1 MKRYAPLI
9 IAALLLAF
17 GALSQ
22 TTYLGN
28 ILQMHR
34 QAEPLPTAT
43 NYEGAI
49 VYNQTAGSLYFSNGT
64 AWAPIGGSGGTGDG
78 FWIDAGLQ
86 PSLDGGMAAFYAFP
100 TDLQV
105 RIGAAQP
112 NAINAYTNNTD
123 VGANPLMDPIRNP
136 AMLIYTEVFDAG
148 DGVWNGPWTTLTLHT
163 RHTGTVTRQQFIQNT
178 ASVTGSNLYLFSD
191 RRDAGD
197 NYAQIV
203 FQAANG
209 SAGTA
214 GTHSSSITEYN
225 YSGAIGGDGAFAQ
238 GLNIHSQNY
247 LTFSAGANSSSL
259 PSFFIAPNGQLA
271 MGYGNVRA
279 STSLTLDQQGLGT
292 AFWISGS
299 TGTGIGFANNGTDM
313 DLGSGVNDY
322 IESNGTRV
330 EVGDGLG
337 GLDVANLRVVGN
349 TNATTT
355 VTSTT
360 TGNGGIGF
368 NQASGT
374 HYMMATSKEARPI
387 LSGPDWVYDG
397 RTWEVEVT
405 HELTACPVLRKNASR
420 LGSGGGDVTVF
431 CNDSAAATVNVGA
444 GHPAQPYR
452 NFVTTAAGGERSIFG
467 GFTTSAPASG
477 AGATPQTFTTRQ
489 AGPVVSFRLRT
500 GSANWS
506 SNITWY
512 AGMFSTIPASGSPY
526 GSSVYI
532 RFDTNNPLPSSVP
545 DTAFRLCACNSGTCT
560 CSNLSVAPATSTE
573 YLFDIDCRESSSAC
587 YAYLNGAYQTS
598 VSTNLPGS
606 STPMGFAF
614 AIENVDALA
623 RTAGLGR
630 ARLRQE

>member
-1 MKRYAPLI
+1 MKRYTPLI
-9 IAALLLAF
+9 VAALLLAF

-34 QAEPLPTAT
+34 QVEPLPTAT

-49 VYNQTAGSLYFSNGT
+49 LYNRDAGALYFSNGT
-64 AWAPIGGSGGTGDG
+64 AWAPIASTSGGTGDG
-78 FWIDAGLQ
+78 YWIDAGLQ
-86 PSLDGGMAAFYAFP
+86 PSLDGGMAGFYAFP

-112 NAINAYTNNTD
+112 NAINAYTNNTG

-225 YSGAIGGDGAFAQ
+225 YSGAIGGDGAFAR

-292 AFWISGS
+292 ALWISGS

-360 TGNGGIGF
+360 TGNGGVGF
-368 NQASGT
+368 NQAAGR
-374 HYMMATSKEARPI
+374 HYMMATNKEARPI

-397 RTWEVEVT
+397 RSWDVEVQF
-405 HELTACPVLRKNASR
+405 EQTACPVLRKTLLSSA
-420 LGSGGGDVTVF
+420 GTDVTTS
-431 CNDSAAATVNVGA
+431 CSDDTAATATTGA
-444 GHPAQPYR
+444 GFPARAYR
-452 NFVTTAAGGERSIFG
+452 NFIANGSAGDRSIFVSG
-467 GFTTSAPASG
+467 TAPASG
-477 AGATPQTFTTRQ
+477 VGAALTSFVQRG
-489 AGPVVSFRLRT
+489 AGPITRFWMRVNEDWSTNVLWY
-500 GSANWS
+500 GGLMSA
-506 SNITWY
+506 
-512 AGMFSTIPASGSPY
+512 
-526 GSSVYI
+526 
-532 RFDTNNPLPSSVP
+532 VP
-545 DTAFRLCACNSGTCT
+545 TVGE
-560 CSNLSVAPATSTE
+560 PATSANSVYVRFNRATDSTFVLCATGGSARTCTSASASPANGSE
-573 YLFDIDCRESSSAC
+573 YLIVIDCSEVSTSC
-587 YAYLNGAYQTS
+587 YLYINGAYQAAVS
-598 VSTNLPGS
+598 SNLPAVSNWMGFGAAIEFVSTS
-606 STPMGFAF
+606 SRSF
-614 AIENVDALA
+614 
-623 RTAGLGR
+623 GLGR
-630 ARLRQE
+630 VRVTQE